1 MKKRTRY
8 QLDDDDFRE
17 TMSRSS
23 SPRDQILFP
32 REGRIFFLFLN
43 ILGLV
48 FSRLQNTP
56 TNTEEKS
63 NRRKDSKEEVV
74 LRYIKKRTL
83 NDNRGDGFVHA
94 KLRSTRSRVLF
105 RKLSHDF
112 QVLRRR
118 TFAFRHHRDGR
129 VT

>member
-1 MKKRTRY
+1 MKKRTRN
-8 QLDDDDFRE
+8 QLDDDD
-17 TMSRSS
+17 SRDYVSLVFAKGS
-23 SPRDQILFP
+23 NTVPARGKD
-32 REGRIFFLFLN
+32 FFLFLN

-48 FSRLQNTP
+48 FSRLQNTY

-63 NRRKDSKEEVV
+63 NRRKDNKEEVV

>member
-1 MKKRTRY
+1 MKKRTRN
-8 QLDDDDFRE
+8 QLDDDD
-17 TMSRSS
+17 SRDYVSLVFAKGS
-23 SPRDQILFP
+23 NTVPARGKD
-32 REGRIFFLFLN
+32 FFLFFN

-48 FSRLQNTP
+48 FSRLQNTY

-63 NRRKDSKEEVV
+63 NRRKDNEEEVV